1 MATSTSTTTQKTYLV
16 EKLTTTN
23 YSIWN
28 VKMEIILT
36 LNQTFFVVDGSEPN
50 LGNIYMKNKRWKKRV
65 DIILHFGDPQMQLVE
80 SLKTSKKVWEKLTS
94 TYK

>member
-28 VKMEIILT
+28 VKMEIFLT
-36 LNQTFFVVDGSEPN
+36 LNQTFFVADGSELN
-50 LGNIYMKNKRWKKRV
+50 FGNICMKNKRW
-65 DIILHFGDPQMQLVE
+65 E
-80 SLKTSKKVWEKLTS
+80 NTC
-94 TYK
+94 